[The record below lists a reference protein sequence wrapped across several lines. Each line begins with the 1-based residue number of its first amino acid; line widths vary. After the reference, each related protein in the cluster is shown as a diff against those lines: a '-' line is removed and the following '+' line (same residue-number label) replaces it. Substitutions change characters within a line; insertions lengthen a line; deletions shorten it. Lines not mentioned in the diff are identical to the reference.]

1 MIMAKRVALMAGVVG
16 LLWQS
21 TAAWSADKIAPSP
34 VPGVEFTK
42 IQDLNPNAK
51 PTNNPIKQKWAVVIG
66 ASKFKE
72 KRLDA
77 SGSEIAMDKS
87 AQQFYDYLVDPHGGR
102 FQQDHVKL
110 LVNASATR
118 QNIVSALTSPWLG
131 SLAGPD
137 DLVVVFIA
145 TNGFPTTDGST
156 YLCAYDCAID
166 NVYSTCISMQTL
178 MDTLRKD
185 VKAQRIMLVLQSCY
199 SGAAELTAGAK
210 SLTGSYS
217 GYNIDIDKVA
227 LGKGYII
234 LSSSRPDQMTWS
246 DSFSRNLIKALRQQD
261 GLIPLKD
268 AFEIAKKQTEV
279 DTSIIGPTKKQT
291 PVMKSDWTGNELVV
305 GTPSIEK
312 VSSIP
317 DSVKSFLSAEAYY
330 LSGTNKLTAG
340 DIDGAAGEYE
350 AAISVDP
357 KYADALGDF
366 GALKTIKGDWQAA
379 SDLYKRAIAVR
390 PEDALFHANYARVL
404 EKLGQA
410 ENSRKELEQS
420 YSLNPKD
427 RVVLQALSSKCLQ
440 EGDPVRAVKLLQ
452 EAVAL
457 FPTSESLHTRL
468 SYAFVQ
474 NGDIA
479 SALAQ
484 AKEAVKIAPDS
495 AAAKLNLGSSLI
507 MSGDRKEAIEAYR
520 QAVALAPTNADAHF
534 LLSNT
539 LESAGDKASAVGEL
553 NKFLELCQPNDARI
567 GKARAHLQELGAIGQ

>member
-1 MIMAKRVALMAGVVG
+1 MIFGKRIAILTSIVG
-16 LLWQS
+16 LLCNVP
-21 TAAWSADKIAPSP
+21 AVYSAEVAPSP

-72 KRLDA
+72 KRLDN
-77 SGSEIAMDKS
+77 SGSEVAMDKS

-102 FQQDHVKL
+102 FQSDHVKL
-110 LVNASATR
+110 LINSNATR

-131 SLAGPD
+131 TLAGPD

-166 NVYSTCISMQTL
+166 NVYSTCVSMQTL

-210 SLTGSYS
+210 SLFN

-227 LGKGYII
+227 LGKGYVI

-246 DSFSRNLIKALRQQD
+246 DAFSRNLVKALRQQD
-261 GLIPLKD
+261 GLIPLKE

-279 DTSIIGPTKKQT
+279 ETSIIGPTKKQT
-291 PVMKSDWTGNELVV
+291 PVMKSDWTGNELVL
-305 GTPSIEK
+305 GTPPIEK
-312 VSSIP
+312 VSEIP
-317 DSVKSFLSAEAYY
+317 DNVKNFLSAESYY
-330 LSGTNKLTAG
+330 LNGTNKLTGG
-340 DIDGAAGEYE
+340 DLDGAAKEYQ

-357 KYADALGDF
+357 KYADALADF
-366 GALKTIKGDWQAA
+366 GALKTIKGDWQSA

-390 PEDALFHANYARVL
+390 PDDSLYHANYARVL
-404 EKLGQA
+404 DKLGQPEA
-410 ENSRKELEQS
+410 SRKELEQS
-420 YSLNPKD
+420 YTLNPKD
-427 RVVLQALSSKCLQ
+427 RIVLSALSSKCLQ

-452 EAVAL
+452 QAVSL

-468 SYAFVQ
+468 SYAFSQ
-474 NGDIA
+474 SGDIA
-479 SALAQ
+479 NALAQ
-484 AKEAVKIAPDS
+484 AKEAVSIAPTS
-495 AAAKLNLGSSLI
+495 ASAKLNLGSSLL
-507 MSGDRKEAIEAYR
+507 MSGDKKQAIEAYR
-520 QAVALAPTNADAHF
+520 QAVAIAPNNADAHF

-539 LESAGDKASAVGEL
+539 LESTGDKRSAIGEMS
-553 NKFLELCQPNDARI
+553 KFLELCQPNDPRAA
-567 GKARAHLQELGAIGQ
+567 KARAHLQELGSPAD